1 MFYFVGIMPDKIL
14 GQSLVSIFQND
25 LRDTTHLLKHWAGR
39 NSRGVAQF
47 NGNTIN
53 SLLQAA
59 DNSID
64 VDKCVE
70 FLQSLIE
77 L

>member
-25 LRDTTHLLKHWAGR
+25 LRGTTHLLKHWAGR

-47 NGNTIN
+47 NGDTIN
-53 SLLQAA
+53 DLLRAT

-64 VDKCVE
+64 IDESVE